1 MKIPNKTG
9 ICISRRLINIVYGML
24 KNGTEYRMPIMENTG
39 EKKQRK
45 RQRYG
50 RILSRCEHRI
60 LGVISIFHK
69 DVTLE
74 EVLRYNYPYADGYRG
89 FWENP
94 IKVQHPLAISE
105 IVAWD
110 GSLTLLISKNNE
122 FVNTLMKKMYL
133 QNQPISGCYHYE
145 QGYQNRETEGCRGR
159 FTFLRLR

>member
-1 MKIPNKTG
+1 M
-9 ICISRRLINIVYGML
+9 
-24 KNGTEYRMPIMENTG
+24 
-39 EKKQRK
+39 
-45 RQRYG
+45 
-50 RILSRCEHRI
+50 
-60 LGVISIFHK
+60 ISIFHK

-145 QGYQNRETEGCRGR
+145 QGYQNRETEGCRER
-159 FTFLRLR
+159 FTFLRLRWFNCHPKACQGILLSMTTFELLRQLIGSEGMEEVKQAMGYK